1 MRFNIRHILPLA
13 LMTFGCGAET
23 SFSEEPVVEAAEIG
37 VHQQSMLQVTA
48 CTDCLSSTTGA
59 RLLTGFD
66 RERIEG
72 DVYHYSL
79 RLQVGPD
86 AAHDVVV
93 LHRVVREWLPW
104 FPVPTSDAAFLVHGD
119 AWDFRGAFM
128 ASTLTR
134 DPGVAKDHSVAVYL
148 AQKGVDVWGIDLRW
162 TQVPET
168 TQDFTFMK
176 NWNLGTH
183 AQDVGAGLSVARTM
197 RLLTGSSGAPMH
209 LLGWSRGA
217 QMAYAY
223 MNTEA
228 RLPKSQRNVS
238 GFIPVDMALKFGPE
252 ANQQRE
258 WACARA
264 QLGEQLL
271 AQGRY
276 EGNLSGAGAGVTIL
290 SVGQAAIAMPDVI
303 APAPLPALPFRDLG
317 RAVGAATFSFLTDP
331 SNNVN
336 PSVPFYHF
344 TAGTFDAGGSLTKLR
359 HVNDRQFFDFL
370 SSAHPYQSFTEMVEG
385 DQLMCGKKNLPYDD
399 YLKDVKV
406 PVLYV
411 GAEGGFGSYGV
422 YSAKSVLGSQ
432 DVTVLL
438 VKENAATG
446 RLAEY
451 GHADLWLAG
460 DAEKKVWEPIYNW
473 MKRH

>member
-1 MRFNIRHILPLA
+1 MRFNLRHILPLA

-23 SFSEEPVVEAAEIG
+23 SFSEAPVEAAEIG

-48 CTDCLSSTTGA
+48 CADCLSSTPGA
-59 RLLTGFD
+59 RFLTGFD
-66 RERIEG
+66 REWIKG

-79 RLQVGPD
+79 RLQVGPG
-86 AAHDVVV
+86 AHDVVV

-104 FPVPTSDAAFLVHGD
+104 FPVPSSDAAFLVHGD

-128 ASTLTR
+128 SSTLTS
-134 DPGVAKDHSVAVYL
+134 DSKDDSVAVYL
-148 AQKGVDVWGIDLRW
+148 AGKGVDVWGIDLRW
-162 TQVPET
+162 TQVPAA

-183 AQDVGAGLSVARTM
+183 AQDVGSGLSVARSM
-197 RLLTGSSGAPMH
+197 RLLTGSGGAPMH

-217 QMAYAY
+217 QVGYAY

-228 RLPKSQRNVS
+228 RLPKPQRNVS
-238 GFIPVDMALKFGPE
+238 GFIPVDMAVKFGPE
-252 ANQQRE
+252 AAQQRE
-258 WACARA
+258 WACTRA
-264 QLGEQLL
+264 QMGEQFL

-276 EGNLSGAGAGVTIL
+276 EGSLSGPGAGVTIM
-290 SVGQAAIAMPDVI
+290 SVGEAAIAMPDVT

-317 RAVGAATFSFLTDP
+317 RAVGAATFSFLTDAA
-331 SNNVN
+331 NNVN

-344 TAGTFDAGGSLTKLR
+344 AAGSFDASGSLTGLR
-359 HVNDRQFFDFL
+359 YVGDRRFFDFL

-385 DQLMCGKKNLPYDD
+385 DQLLCGKKNLPYDD
-399 YLKDVKV
+399 FLKDVKV

-411 GAEGGFGSYGV
+411 GAEGGFGAYGV
-422 YSAKSVLGSQ
+422 YAAKNLLGSQ
-432 DVTVLL
+432 DVTALL
-438 VKENAATG
+438 VKNESG
-446 RLAEY
+446 RPAEF
-451 GHADLWLAG
+451 GHADLWLAD
-460 DAEKKVWEPIYNW
+460 DAAKRVWEPIYNW